1 MPLLLLLL
9 MMMVMMMMMMM
20 AMIIYDT
27 LVSDVSL
34 PSHRHLTPTSC
45 YPSDVLA
52 LDLEGVHDVK
62 LHHPSSYVATS
73 NQ

>member
-20 AMIIYDT
+20 AMMIYDT

-45 YPSDVLA
+45 YPSAAVRSTLA
-52 LDLEGVHDVK
+52 CLFFRHFV
-62 LHHPSSYVATS
+62 S
-73 NQ
+73 Q